1 MLLVESFQKPLGIC
15 HVPDNLARVSRISG
29 AAALPTWDDIL
40 LIAITFRGAFT
51 GKASQL
57 WRATSI

>member
-15 HVPDNLARVSRISG
+15 HVFDNLARVSRISG

-51 GKASQL
+51 GKAS
-57 WRATSI
+57 